1 MALVMRA
8 NTLQSGFSMI
18 ELIVAHVATSLL
30 FVALLPF
37 FARPLRRWW
46 SAIARAR
53 SRSTQSAAF
62 ARLGQELPTALPNS
76 VRIACSG
83 ACLEFIPVVDQADY
97 RALTPG
103 DKLDF
108 AAADDRFDVLMP
120 LAAAPATGLE
130 IVINNQ
136 SSASA
141 GSSSAYS
148 ADSISDRG
156 TIVAGTTASQIRFT
170 SKLFPAPSARQ
181 RFFVV
186 GTPVSYLCAPAANG
200 GTLRRYAG
208 YATQTAQPTNT
219 ALGDLLASG
228 IVDCRF
234 TLNDSRLVTVRLVAG
249 DGSIDSVPM
258 LDEFR
263 LVNLP

>member
-1 MALVMRA
+1 MRA
-8 NTLQSGFSMI
+8 STPQSGFSMI
-18 ELIVAHVATSLL
+18 ELVVALVATSLL

-37 FARPLRRWW
+37 FARPLEAMVVGNRTNEITEH
-46 SAIARAR
+46 AQRA
-53 SRSTQSAAF
+53 F
-62 ARLGQELPTALPNS
+62 VRLGLELPTALPNS
-76 VRIACSG
+76 VRIACGG
-83 ACLEFIPVVDQADY
+83 ACLEFIPVLNQADY
-97 RALTPG
+97 RAQTPG

-120 LAAAPATGLE
+120 LASAPATGLE
-130 IVINNQ
+130 FVINNQ
-136 SSASA
+136 SSAPT
-141 GSSSAYS
+141 GSNSAYS
-148 ADSISDRG
+148 ADSVNDRG
-156 TIVAGTTASQIRFT
+156 TIVAGTTAAQIRFT

-208 YATQTAQPTNT
+208 YSTQTAQPTNT

-228 IVDCRF
+228 VVDCHF

-249 DGSIDSVPM
+249 DGSIDAVSM

>member
-1 MALVMRA
+1 MRA
-8 NTLQSGFSMI
+8 NALQSGFSMI
-18 ELIVAHVATSLL
+18 ELHRRARRDLACCSS
-30 FVALLPF
+30 ALLPF
-37 FARPLRRWW
+37 FARPLEAMVVGNRTGE
-46 SAIARAR
+46 IAEHAQR
-53 SRSTQSAAF
+53 AF

-83 ACLEFIPVVDQADY
+83 ACLEFIPVLDQADY

-136 SSASA
+136 SSASTGQQPRTA
-141 GSSSAYS
+141 
-148 ADSISDRG
+148 R
-156 TIVAGTTASQIRFT
+156 TASVTAARSSPAPPHRRSGFT

-186 GTPVSYLCAPAANG
+186 GTPVSLP
-200 GTLRRYAG
+200 LRRRRMAG
-208 YATQTAQPTNT
+208 RCAATPATRPRPRNRPTRRSAT
-219 ALGDLLASG
+219 CSRAASWT
-228 IVDCRF
+228 CRF
-234 TLNDSRLVTVRLVAG
+234 TLNDSRASSRSGWSRATAR
-249 DGSIDSVPM
+249 SIPCRCSTS
-258 LDEFR
+258 FAW
-263 LVNLP
+263 